1 VVTRQSDTDNEY
13 LRIVDCNSKVTLLRD
28 LAGSAQKI
36 YKGVEGPRR
45 GTIVGRALVYGC
57 YFTVSNYCDY
67 LLKNCSVINYS
78 V

>member
-1 VVTRQSDTDNEY
+1 MNIRGLLIVTVALQ
-13 LRIVDCNSKVTLLRD
+13 VTLLRD
-28 LAGSAQKI
+28 LAGSDQRI

-45 GTIVGRALVYGC
+45 GTIVGRVLVYGC
-57 YFTVSNYCDY
+57 YFTVSKYCDY